1 MSNYVEKIHFA
12 WKSDIFCRKNNWILQ
27 WLGRFP
33 SRAKKIDVVSRCW
46 KIFSTKY
53 SMVICPQ
60 DSLPHNFCLFQP
72 CLLGILPEQGG
83 IDAVSPPKRPSPK
96 TSIQDHILP
105 LCNQVSEAKFSHK
118 QDSKLKLSIRWDLWQ
133 NYRINFWLDPK
144 QRESTVGNENTLNMA
159 PKDPM

>member
-1 MSNYVEKIHFA
+1 MKIRYFLQKEQLDLTMAWTISQQSEKDRCCIQVL
-12 WKSDIFCRKNNWILQ
+12 KNIFH
-27 WLGRFP
+27 
-33 SRAKKIDVVSRCW
+33 
-46 KIFSTKY
+46 KIFH
-53 SMVICPQ
+53 VICPQ
-60 DSLPHNFCLFQP
+60 DSLPHNICLFQP

-83 IDAVSPPKRPSPK
+83 IDGVSPPKRPSPK

-118 QDSKLKLSIRWDLWQ
+118 QDSKLKLSIRLELWQ